1 MFMFPPESVLIFT
14 GIFIKRL
21 KMKNAYKLFLCL
33 ICIVL
38 CGGCNSMSFSPQESR
53 GADEQAPIWG
63 LSFGRYDSRG
73 TLVQIGPK
81 RWEYISV
88 NEFDATMQ
96 DHIMFDLD
104 VNVEVKKLNNKSL
117 DYKILNQIQYQDDLV
132 NKLIIYNNLNY
143 AVLSC
148 KEWQLQAFSLE
159 QFCTGTMPHINQ
171 KSVNTFGMPL
181 KIRVW
186 LPYFNQTLTLT
197 HLEY

>member
-1 MFMFPPESVLIFT
+1 
-14 GIFIKRL
+14 
-21 KMKNAYKLFLCL
+21 
-33 ICIVL
+33 
-38 CGGCNSMSFSPQESR
+38 MSFSPQESR